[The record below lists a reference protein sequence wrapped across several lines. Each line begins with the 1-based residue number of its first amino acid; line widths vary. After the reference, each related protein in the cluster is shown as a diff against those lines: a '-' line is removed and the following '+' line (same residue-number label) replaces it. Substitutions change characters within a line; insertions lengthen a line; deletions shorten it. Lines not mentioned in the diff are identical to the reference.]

1 MKDNR
6 FILQSPFY
14 HGCTTWNLT
23 AKKTTRVAVLG
34 WFDLNDDN
42 RWISRFDLA
51 LAATAVCWLFEETG
65 KKKRALS
72 EMRSIH
78 RVRRW
83 SKGVRNVQKV
93 FRKIGEWDSS
103 WGLNKALCLSLN
115 VSQLMLKCVGLDL
128 ENICWYLQAVYR
140 FKLVWEVEGSSNN
153 QSACESWY
161 LGAFLFS
168 GKYGD
173 KSTTASPLQTSSA
186 VIPLLK
192 LWECITIR
200 WKSIMVLGWSF
211 WPCGSLKWRLTAKWR
226 LVHLKVWQQ
235 VLLLNQWHIA
245 SHSQ

>member
-1 MKDNR
+1 
-6 FILQSPFY
+6 
-14 HGCTTWNLT
+14 
-23 AKKTTRVAVLG
+23 
-34 WFDLNDDN
+34 
-42 RWISRFDLA
+42 
-51 LAATAVCWLFEETG
+51 
-65 KKKRALS
+65 
-72 EMRSIH
+72 MRSIH

-93 FRKIGEWDSS
+93 FRKIGELDSPQ
-103 WGLNKALCLSLN
+103 GLNKALCLSLN
-115 VSQLMLKCVGLDL
+115 VSQLILKCVGLDL

-211 WPCGSLKWRLTAKWR
+211 WPCGSLKWRL
-226 LVHLKVWQQ
+226 VHLKVWQQ